1 MEEKRVRS
9 IIETLALS
17 NSDMGMVLSR
27 VYELGM
33 VEIEKWPD
41 SKHNERVLARRMVL
55 AAGRLIRH
63 RIDFVDL
70 CENREGY
77 WVTPAGEIAQQKLEI
92 YIKRREMRVKYSCD

>member
-77 WVTPAGEIAQQKLEI
+77 WVTPAGEIAQRSL
-92 YIKRREMRVKYSCD
+92 KRYVETRKRVV